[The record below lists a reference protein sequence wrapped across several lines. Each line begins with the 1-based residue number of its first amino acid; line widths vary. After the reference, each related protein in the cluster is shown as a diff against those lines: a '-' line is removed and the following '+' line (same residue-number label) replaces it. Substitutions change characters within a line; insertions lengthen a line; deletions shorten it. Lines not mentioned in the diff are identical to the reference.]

1 MGRYMFE
8 YTEVFSRSY
17 VVESETYEEAE
28 EKLNRAADNM
38 LLETTCEDFDRYG
51 IKPEHNKRPLED
63 YYDTSDC
70 YEFI

>member
-1 MGRYMFE
+1 MAKYMFE

-28 EKLNRAADNM
+28 EKLHRAAENM
-38 LLETTCEDFDRYG
+38 ILETTSEDFDHYT
-51 IKPEHNKRPLED
+51 IKPEHNKQALED

-70 YEFI
+70 EFI